1 MNRTVA
7 TPRRGGRAFTLVELL
22 VVIGIIA
29 LLISILLP
37 TLGKARRTAIGAKCM
52 SNLRQLGTAV
62 QMYVNDNKGY
72 YPPKFSSAIG
82 PVTGDWNL
90 SSDPDLYV
98 SWDDLI
104 GKYDGRKITQVEA
117 RNSYA
122 PLRRGNSDGIWVC
135 GEDDGFRVQMSG
147 FAGLVNQRSYGINTR
162 VVAAFSAHPLVAGR
176 SMYRPLKQG
185 QVKRNSET
193 ILMFDFPVIKWPGA
207 ANDVFSWLGARDY
220 GDCGQASPGTPSGPL
235 YQTQGLNSVRGTHPG
250 TKTGRM
256 NYLMCDF
263 HVESLEPRETDRGA
277 VFPSY
282 NMWAPNPERR

>member
-1 MNRTVA
+1 MKRTSHSRA
-7 TPRRGGRAFTLVELL
+7 SQRHAFTLVELL

-29 LLISILLP
+29 VLISILLP
-37 TLGKARRTAIGAKCM
+37 SLSKARRTAVSAKCM
-52 SNLRQLGTAV
+52 SNLRQLGTFV
-62 QMYVNDNKGY
+62 QMYVNENKGY
-72 YPPKFSSAIG
+72 YPPKYSSGIG

-90 SSDPDLYV
+90 TTDPDLYV

-104 GKYDGRKITQVEA
+104 GKYDGRKITQEEA
-117 RNSYA
+117 RMSYA

-135 GEDDGFRVQMSG
+135 GEDEGFRVQMSG

-162 VVAAFSAHPLVAGR
+162 VVAAFSPHPRVSGK

-235 YQTQGLNSVRGTHPG
+235 YQTQGLNTVRGIHSG

-256 NYLMCDF
+256 NYMMTDF
-263 HVESLEPRETDRGA
+263 HVEALEPAQTDRGA
-277 VFPSY
+277 IFPNY